1 MQPTP
6 AKSSMMTSIVVPI
19 LIVLA
24 IGAGVGLAGYGI
36 KQVLAPPVS
45 ATTTPNTNST
55 AAPQTAVVSMPNG
68 VGGAQG
74 LNFNP
79 ANVTIAKG
87 GKVTWNNNDTLPHTV
102 TSTIIPSGASSFN
115 SGNMIPGASFT
126 QTFTVDGTY
135 NYVCSYH
142 PWMTGRVIV
151 TG

>member
-1 MQPTP
+1 
-6 AKSSMMTSIVVPI
+6 MTSIVVSI

-36 KQVLAPPVS
+36 KQVLAPPVG

-55 AAPQTAVVSMPNG
+55 TAPMTAVVSMPSG
-68 VGGAQG
+68 VGGVQG

-87 GKVTWNNNDTLPHTV
+87 GKVTWNNNDTLAHTV
-102 TSTIIPSGASSFN
+102 TSTAIPSGASSFN
-115 SGNMIPGASFT
+115 SGNMAPGASFS

-135 NYVCSYH
+135 HYVCSYH
-142 PWMTGRVIV
+142 YWMTGIVIV